1 MRYPKIREWKHS
13 NWCIVCDQN
22 VIYWSSSLFVIH
34 VWSTFLKLKK
44 ENIVKT
50 ECPHFVL
57 NILFIC
63 PAGKKQNKKKHSH
76 SWVIPHGIAWW
87 TSVTECTGN
96 WCFNLT
102 YHENLPSLAYIQ
114 IKIHPGFKGNWRCG
128 LLGLCACWELL
139 CINLSEDLICIQ
151 IRRKAPGTLVWNSC
165 VCDL

>member
-1 MRYPKIREWKHS
+1 MICL
-13 NWCIVCDQN
+13 NWAHKFLFTFVELMYILAFGMETAICDQN
-22 VIYWSSSLFVIH
+22 VIYWSSF
-34 VWSTFLKLKK
+34 FKLKK

-50 ECPHFVL
+50 ECPHFVSK
-57 NILFIC
+57 ILFIC
-63 PAGKKQNKKKHSH
+63 PAGKKHSH

-114 IKIHPGFKGNWRCG
+114 IKIHPGFKGNRRCG

-151 IRRKAPGTLVWNSC
+151 IQRKAPGTLVWNSC